1 MELDPPASSD
11 PTATRK
17 RKPPAEVPDTEACVR
32 EIRDFIRMGVPGMEQ
47 LGQAWRD
54 IRDRYHP
61 DDPVGWADSCYAAF
75 GGYGRDIQ
83 RRLEECE
90 WELDRLDPCELWFFY

>member
-1 MELDPPASSD
+1 MDPSGQQ
-11 PTATRK
+11 THKRK
-17 RKPPAEVPDTEACVR
+17 RPGEADASEECVR
-32 EIRDFIRMGVPGMEQ
+32 AIREFIRMGVPGMAQ
-47 LGQAWRD
+47 LADAWRG

-61 DDPVGWADSCYAAF
+61 DDAPGWADSCYAAF

-90 WELDRLDPCELWFFY
+90 WELHRLDPCELWFYY

>member
-1 MELDPPASSD
+1 ME
-11 PTATRK
+11 RK
-17 RKPPAEVPDTEACVR
+17 RKGGPENRAASEECVR
-32 EIRDFIRMGVPGMEQ
+32 EMREYLRQGVPGVRE
-47 LGQAWRD
+47 LGSAWRG

-61 DDPVGWADSCYAAF
+61 GDARGWADSCYTAF